1 MDHLETGFRNAAT
14 APSSAMNLRFGR
26 LVSAAVL
33 LLLGTLVHAQ
43 TPPKG
48 PSSDTLAL
56 TFGVYQTDTAAVM

>member
-1 MDHLETGFRNAAT
+1 
-14 APSSAMNLRFGR
+14 MNLRFGR

-43 TPPKG
+43 TPPNG